1 MGGSI
6 PPIATMDKKKT
17 IVYTNSIGNPWHGKT
32 KPDTRRKNDQKNKKG
47 KK

>member
-17 IVYTNSIGNPWHGKT
+17 IVYTNSIGNPWHGKA
-32 KPDTRRKNDQKNKKG
+32 KSDTRRKHNQKKKG

>member
-17 IVYTNSIGNPWHGKT
+17 IVYTNSIGNPWHGKA
-32 KPDTRRKNDQKNKKG
+32 KPDTRRKHNQKKKG